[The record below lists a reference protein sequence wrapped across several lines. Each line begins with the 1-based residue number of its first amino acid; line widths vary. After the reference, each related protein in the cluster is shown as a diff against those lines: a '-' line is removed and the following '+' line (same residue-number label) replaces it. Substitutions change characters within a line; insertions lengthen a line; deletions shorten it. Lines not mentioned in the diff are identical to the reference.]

1 MWYYPFKVNENGF
14 EDRCEAVLGW
24 KERQTMKN
32 PFWKLWHILQPISR
46 QWRKKALKRIM
57 KVSPNSFLLFFALA
71 APSEIS
77 NSIRAAIGDD
87 CISQHF
93 THNDLGIRCNGHLNS
108 LQYEYFN
115 FDCCHSL
122 ICSNIWFHFKLSG
135 KKQKAMKCFQ
145 ESYWGTNLTSAVFRA
160 CIYKKLFT
168 FSLFWLQQ
176 CLLRC
181 GDVNGEQPS
190 FHKRC

>member
-1 MWYYPFKVNENGF
+1 MKAVTHPPANLEAVEKKGF
-14 EDRCEAVLGW
+14 EANNESVA
-24 KERQTMKN
+24 E
-32 PFWKLWHILQPISR
+32 
-46 QWRKKALKRIM
+46 
-57 KVSPNSFLLFFALA
+57 LLFALFALA

-93 THNDLGIRCNGHLNS
+93 THNDLGIKCNGHLNS

-145 ESYWGTNLTSAVFRA
+145 ESYRGPNLTSAVFRA

-168 FSLFWLQQ
+168 FSLF
-176 CLLRC
+176 
-181 GDVNGEQPS
+181 
-190 FHKRC
+190 